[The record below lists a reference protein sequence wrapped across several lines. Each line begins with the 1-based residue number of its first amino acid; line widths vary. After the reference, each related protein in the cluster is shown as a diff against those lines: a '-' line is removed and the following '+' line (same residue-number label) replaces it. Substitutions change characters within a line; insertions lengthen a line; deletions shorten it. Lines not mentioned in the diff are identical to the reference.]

1 MNNNKTIF
9 FILGILQIILGFS
22 MIFPIIIQF
31 IYNEFD
37 STFISS
43 GLITIIAGILFCLAN
58 LDQSKKINLQQ
69 AFLLTSLSWISVAA
83 FGSLP
88 FIFSNMNFSF
98 SDAFFESMSGITTT
112 GSSVIDNLLITPKGI
127 LLFLSRLTDGL
138 VGKFAKPRNP
148 NSKLRNVAQ
157 KHFFQCKLAVHV
169 SQTPNS
175 NLQTPNSSFCRA
187 TGNPEV
193 LFQLCRLSFHH

>member
-58 LDQSKKINLQQ
+58 LDQSKKI
-69 AFLLTSLSWISVAA
+69 T
-83 FGSLP
+83 
-88 FIFSNMNFSF
+88 
-98 SDAFFESMSGITTT
+98 
-112 GSSVIDNLLITPKGI
+112 
-127 LLFLSRLTDGL
+127 
-138 VGKFAKPRNP
+138 
-148 NSKLRNVAQ
+148 
-157 KHFFQCKLAVHV
+157 
-169 SQTPNS
+169 
-175 NLQTPNSSFCRA
+175 
-187 TGNPEV
+187 
-193 LFQLCRLSFHH
+193 

>member
-43 GLITIIAGILFCLAN
+43 ALITIIAGILFCLAN

-69 AFLLTSLSWISVAA
+69 AFLLTSLSI
-83 FGSLP
+83 LR
-88 FIFSNMNFSF
+88 
-98 SDAFFESMSGITTT
+98 
-112 GSSVIDNLLITPKGI
+112 VIKN
-127 LLFLSRLTDGL
+127 
-138 VGKFAKPRNP
+138 
-148 NSKLRNVAQ
+148 
-157 KHFFQCKLAVHV
+157 
-169 SQTPNS
+169 
-175 NLQTPNSSFCRA
+175 
-187 TGNPEV
+187 
-193 LFQLCRLSFHH
+193 

>member
-37 STFISS
+37 STFIGS

-69 AFLLTSLSWISVAA
+69 AFLLT
-83 FGSLP
+83 P
-88 FIFSNMNFSF
+88 M
-98 SDAFFESMSGITTT
+98 EPRC
-112 GSSVIDNLLITPKGI
+112 LLWVMMVKM
-127 LLFLSRLTDGL
+127 
-138 VGKFAKPRNP
+138 
-148 NSKLRNVAQ
+148 
-157 KHFFQCKLAVHV
+157 
-169 SQTPNS
+169 
-175 NLQTPNSSFCRA
+175 
-187 TGNPEV
+187 
-193 LFQLCRLSFHH
+193 